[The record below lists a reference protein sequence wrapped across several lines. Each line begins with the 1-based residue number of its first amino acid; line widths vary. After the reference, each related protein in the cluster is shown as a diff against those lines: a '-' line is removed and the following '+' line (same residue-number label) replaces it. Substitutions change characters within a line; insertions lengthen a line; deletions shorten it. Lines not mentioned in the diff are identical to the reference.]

1 MHLIRTF
8 RSSLITQIGAT
19 FFLVFV
25 MYSALLLVSS
35 YMTSQ
40 LIGVST
46 AIDQAGTERMR
57 IYRLA
62 SLLLQLS
69 TPQQEE
75 GLRELI
81 SQETARWEKV
91 LTGLRYGTA
100 DHAPIGE
107 IEPSVLGQIQGL
119 QDRWDMQLRPL
130 IESATRASGAR
141 LEQAQ
146 REYLR
151 HADEFVEAL
160 SVMVHS
166 LERNAAARTKTL
178 YALQI
183 LFLILSAGLLGG
195 AFILFHRTIRRP
207 FKELTRGAERLA
219 AGDWNTTLAVE
230 SSNELGRLARTF
242 EHMAH
247 RTRQGIE
254 ELEALH
260 ATGQEIST
268 LGTGGIEQ
276 VLRRIVDR
284 AADLV
289 RVDMAVIM
297 VRHSVL
303 ECWIIEAASGQ
314 AFDTIR
320 KQILL
325 TEETPFCNEAYETK
339 RPVVVPDVSNCL
351 DRPLHFRDEFGA
363 QSYLVV
369 PLLGPHDCIGVL
381 TLLSTADQRR
391 FSDWDIR
398 LAQQFAA
405 YAAVTIENARLFDAL
420 QSESHLLRAKLQA
433 VERNVAELTH
443 EVKAPAGRVAE
454 FASWIESDYGN
465 RLDDK
470 GRRYLEWIKKEGRDL
485 AQLAERTLDLARI
498 TAIPCPLESVD
509 TQAVV
514 KEVLD
519 LLAPQATAAGV
530 TVTIAEALPRLACRR
545 IHLKQVLE
553 NLIGNAIKYMGTQ
566 PHPRVDIGWEPSP
579 HGAVIYVDDNG
590 MGIDPAMTARIFE
603 PFQRLCTADIPGAGI
618 GLSIVKTVVEQY
630 DGTIW
635 VDSTPG
641 VGSRFHFRL
650 PVPGGKSAD
659 RGATTPHSVSLLS
672 NLSPHSE
679 RG

>member
-1 MHLIRTF
+1 MIRAF

-25 MYSALLLVSS
+25 MYSLFLGISS
-35 YMTSQ
+35 YMTAQ

-69 TPQQEE
+69 GSQQPN

-81 SQETARWEKV
+81 QQETSRWERV
-91 LTGLRYGTA
+91 LEGLRHGTP
-100 DHAPIGE
+100 DHAPVGE
-107 IEPSVLGQIQGL
+107 IEPSVLSQLQGL
-119 QDRWDMQLRPL
+119 QDRWDMQLRPS
-130 IESATRASGAR
+130 IESATRASGER
-141 LEQAQ
+141 LEVAQ

-160 SVMVHS
+160 SVMVRT
-166 LERNAAARTKTL
+166 LEQSAAARTKTL
-178 YALQI
+178 YGLQI

-195 AFILFHRTIRRP
+195 ALLLFLRTIRRP
-207 FKELTRGAERLA
+207 LNELTRGAERLA
-219 AGDWNTTLAVE
+219 AGELNATIAVQA
-230 SSNELGRLARTF
+230 SDELGRLARTF
-242 EHMAH
+242 EQMAH
-247 RTRQGIE
+247 RIAQGVE

-268 LGTGGIEQ
+268 LGPGGLEQ

-289 RVDMAVIM
+289 HVDMAVIM

-303 ECWIIEAASGQ
+303 ECWVVEAASGQ
-314 AFDTIR
+314 AFDAIR

-325 TEETPFCNEAYETK
+325 TEETPFSNEAYETK
-339 RPVVVPDVSNCL
+339 QPVVVSDSSAYL
-351 DRPLHFRDEFGA
+351 DHPVHFRDEFGA
-363 QSYLVV
+363 QSYLAV

-381 TLLSTADQRR
+381 TLLSTTKHRT
-391 FSDWDIR
+391 FSEWDIR

-405 YAAVTIENARLFDAL
+405 YAAVTIENARLFDAV
-420 QSESHLLRAKLQA
+420 QSESHLLRAKLHA

-454 FASWIESDYGN
+454 FASWIEADYGS
-465 RLDDK
+465 RLDAK
-470 GRRYLEWIKKEGRDL
+470 GLRYLDWIKKEGRDL

-498 TAIPCPLESVD
+498 TAAPSPLESVD
-509 TQAVV
+509 TQVVV

-519 LLAPQATAAGV
+519 LLAPQARDARITFL
-530 TVTIAEALPRLACRR
+530 IAEDLPILACRR

-553 NLIGNAIKYMGTQ
+553 NLISNAIKYMGAQ
-566 PHPRVDIGWEPSP
+566 PAPRVEVGWEPSA
-579 HGAVIYVDDNG
+579 HGAVLYVGDNG
-590 MGIDPAMTARIFE
+590 IGIDPAMTDRIFD
-603 PFQRLCTADIPGAGI
+603 PFQRLCTPDIPGAGI

-630 DGTIW
+630 DGAIW
-635 VDSTPG
+635 VDSKPG
-641 VGSRFHFRL
+641 EGSRFYFRL
-650 PVPGGKSAD
+650 PIPGGKSAE
-659 RGATTPHSVSLLS
+659 RTAPATPHVLS
-672 NLSPHSE
+672 NVSPPSE
-679 RG
+679 RT